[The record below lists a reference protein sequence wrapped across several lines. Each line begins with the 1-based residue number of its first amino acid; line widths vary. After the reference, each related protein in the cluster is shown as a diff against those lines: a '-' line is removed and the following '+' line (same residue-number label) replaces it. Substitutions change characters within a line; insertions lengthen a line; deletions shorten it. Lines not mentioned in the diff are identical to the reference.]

1 LLNFAKNKFIMPKTI
16 IPDKN
21 RLDPGGFPE
30 GFHHSPGFVFAD
42 SAPVPKRG
50 KNYGVY
56 VDKVR

>member
-1 LLNFAKNKFIMPKTI
+1 MPKTI